1 MELRYAHGMTVSV
14 AHVEDKC
21 FGFSCMYGKLKTRA
35 LVDKTLALFGS
46 ETAVVEHGRTQA

>member
-21 FGFSCMYGKLKTRA
+21 FGFSCMYGKLKTRT